1 MNGEETE
8 GIGERTEDI
17 RGNQESLYELG
28 FTVAQ
33 IERLS
38 QFRKDYI
45 EREQQEIEA
54 ELRRLEFL
62 RWLVVTGRLT
72 A

>member
-1 MNGEETE
+1 MNDEE
-8 GIGERTEDI
+8 IK
-17 RGNQESLYELG
+17 ESLEGLQNAG
-28 FTVAQ
+28 FTPTQ

-38 QFRKDYI
+38 QFRRDYL
-45 EREQQEIEA
+45 ERGKQQVPA
-54 ELRRLEFL
+54 EVRRLEFL